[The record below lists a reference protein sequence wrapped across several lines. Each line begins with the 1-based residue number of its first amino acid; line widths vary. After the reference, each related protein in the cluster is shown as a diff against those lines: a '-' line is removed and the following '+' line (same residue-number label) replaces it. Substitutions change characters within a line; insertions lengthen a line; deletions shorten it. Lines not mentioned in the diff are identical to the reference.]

1 MLSYYSI
8 EELLSAAEE
17 TGKKISEVVI
27 EDQVLSMEISR
38 EEIISDMTKNYDVMR
53 GPFEKDKKGER
64 RKSLTGL
71 SGMNAGLMKKAIK
84 EGRTI
89 VGGFFSDVM
98 ANALT
103 VAEHN
108 AGMGKIVA
116 APTAGAS
123 GILPSVLVTM
133 ETYGKAS
140 REDIIYSIF
149 TAGAIGMVIANKAS
163 ISGAEGGCQA
173 ECGSAAAMAAAALVE
188 LSGGT
193 PRQVVNAATLA
204 IKSLMGLVCD
214 PVCGLVEV
222 PCVKRNSG
230 SAAVAMAAAEMAL
243 AGIESVI
250 PPDEVIDAMKAVG
263 QALPVSLRETAEGGL
278 AATPTARRLEKT
290 ILSVSEEPL

>member
-8 EELLSAAEE
+8 EELVAEAE
-17 TGKKISEVVI
+17 RQGKKISEVVI
-27 EDQVLSMEISR
+27 EDQVLYMEVSKEKIL
-38 EEIISDMTKNYDVMR
+38 EDMAKNYDVMR
-53 GPFEKDKKGER
+53 GPFDQNKKEER

-71 SGMNAGLMKKAIK
+71 SGMNAGLMRDAIK
-84 EGRTI
+84 NGKTI

-103 VAEHN
+103 VSEHN

-123 GILPSVLVTM
+123 GILPAVLVAM
-133 ETYGKAS
+133 ETYGKAT
-140 REDIIYSIF
+140 REDIIRSIF
-149 TAGAIGMVIANKAS
+149 TAGAVGMVIANKAS

-173 ECGSAAAMAAAALVE
+173 ECGSAAAMAAAALTE
-188 LSGGT
+188 LSGGS
-193 PRQVVNAATLA
+193 PKQVANAATIA
-204 IKSLMGLVCD
+204 IKNLMGLVCD

-222 PCVKRNSG
+222 PCVKRNAG
-230 SAAVAMAAAEMAL
+230 SAAIAMASAEMAM

-278 AATPTARRLEKT
+278 ATTPTARRLEKT
-290 ILSVSEEPL
+290 ILSVSEKPL

>member
-8 EELLSAAEE
+8 VELLSAAEDA
-17 TGKKISEVVI
+17 GKKISEVVI
-27 EDQVLSMEISR
+27 EDQVLSMEVSR

-116 APTAGAS
+116 AP
-123 GILPSVLVTM
+123 
-133 ETYGKAS
+133 
-140 REDIIYSIF
+140 